1 MLEIGA
7 YLAATQLAIT
17 VYGIWKGGKAEEK
30 RADAERKRRAQM
42 EALAREKF
50 KLQQGQAATNLT
62 LVARQENRTQDIQK
76 NVLFEEELKR
86 IRAIGSL
93 KTAPLMEGNSSKF
106 FISRHSGDF
115 LRRQSGIKE
124 SFDVK
129 LEGLHNKKFAI
140 MDQLK
145 YDRLNMKYAI
155 AGLTPVNGPD
165 RTSLWL
171 EYGAAGLDAAST
183 YYKYKDWS
191 APDTSGST
199 LSEDY
204 QPGGR

>member
-1 MLEIGA
+1 MNPYIII
-7 YLAATQLAIT
+7 AAIQLGISA
-17 VYGIWKGGKAEEK
+17 YGIWKGGKADEK

-42 EALAREKF
+42 EALARENF

-115 LRRQSGIKE
+115 LRSQSGIKE

-165 RTSLWL
+165 RTSQWL
-171 EYGAAGLDAAST
+171 EYGSAGLDAAAT
-183 YYKYKDWS
+183 YYKYKDWKVGS
-191 APDTSGST
+191 GTDTTG
-199 LSEDY
+199 D
-204 QPGGR
+204 

>member
-1 MLEIGA
+1 
-7 YLAATQLAIT
+7 
-17 VYGIWKGGKAEEK
+17 
-30 RADAERKRRAQM
+30 
-42 EALAREKF
+42 
-50 KLQQGQAATNLT
+50 
-62 LVARQENRTQDIQK
+62 
-76 NVLFEEELKR
+76 
-86 IRAIGSL
+86 
-93 KTAPLMEGNSSKF
+93 MEGNSSKF

-165 RTSLWL
+165 RTSQWL
-171 EYGAAGLDAAST
+171 EYGSAGLDAAAT
-183 YYKYKDWS
+183 YYKYKDWKVGS
-191 APDTSGST
+191 GTDTTG
-199 LSEDY
+199 D
-204 QPGGR
+204 